1 MDITIDFSSL
11 NKINNNFFGIDNK
24 EAVDCTDEIENL
36 LINELKGLSKDEIGS
51 IVDRANEIYKKL
63 DNLDNEKIDSLLKSL
78 KDKDFDKLNNILEV

>member
-1 MDITIDFSSL
+1 MDITIDFSTL
-11 NKINNNFFGIDNK
+11 NKININFFGIDIK

-36 LINELKGLSKDEIGS
+36 LINELKGLSKDEISS